1 MQASCKKRETW
12 VILELFIIICE
23 FLYDMVPHLLVVNN
37 LWIGEFYTLVADLM
51 QVIWQKDE
59 N

>member
-1 MQASCKKRETW
+1 MEMQASCKKRETW

-51 QVIWQKDE
+51 QVI
-59 N
+59 